1 MTLQVFTWREG
12 LLARV
17 GHDLR
22 LSAPARITREGEAVV
37 VTVDAASLHVDGAM
51 KDGRLTEVSAGD
63 RADIEKA
70 LRTDVLNV
78 ARHPQIRWRGTMD
91 GRGTLELCGRSA
103 PLRVPAKAE
112 GDRMRGEV
120 EFAPSAWGI
129 KPFRALLGALKLQD
143 RVRVVFDGSV

>member
-1 MTLQVFTWREG
+1 MNVQVYTWREG

-22 LSAPARITREGEAVV
+22 LSAPVVVTREGEVV
-37 VTVDAASLHVDGAM
+37 VATVEAASLRVDGAM
-51 KDGRLTEVSAGD
+51 KDGRLVEVSAGD

-70 LRTDVLNV
+70 LRDDVLEV
-78 ARHPQIRWRGTMD
+78 ARHPRIRWRGGMD
-91 GRGTLELCGRSA
+91 GQGTLDLRGRSVRLVL
-103 PLRVPAKAE
+103 PVKVEGSRV
-112 GDRMRGEV
+112 RGEV
-120 EFAPSAWGI
+120 EFAPSLWGI